1 MGLRLTSIH
10 GEWSSRF
17 AFVLAATGS
26 AVGLGN
32 IWRFPYITG
41 ENGGGA
47 FVLVYL
53 LCVALI
59 GIPIMMAEI
68 MLGRRGRQT
77 PVNTMRT
84 LAEEAGRLPA
94 WEGVGWLGMLAG
106 FLILSFYSVVGGW
119 TLAYV
124 VRTGVGVFNGATA
137 QGVRSIFATFTED
150 PERLLAWHTIFMV
163 MTIVVVSRGVRSGL
177 EHAVRFL
184 MPGLFLLLLVL
195 VGYGMGTGK
204 FDAAVHYLFNPDFH
218 RLSPK
223 SVLDAMGQAFFSLSL
238 GMGAIMIYG
247 SYLSHTASIARTTIL
262 IALVDTLVALLAGL
276 VIFPIVFGYGLQ
288 VEKGTGLIFTTLP
301 IAFGEMPGGAF
312 FGMLFFVLLV
322 FAAWTSAI
330 SLLEP
335 IVTWLVEN
343 RGMNRVKASAWAGTA
358 AWALGVV
365 SLLSLNVW
373 AKYTLFGKNFFG
385 LMDFLTANIMLP
397 LGGLLIAVFAAWR
410 MPRQASS
417 DELGMGDGIRYRIWR
432 ALVRYLAP
440 VAIILVFLN
449 VTGILDL
456 ILGVLGRHR

>member
-1 MGLRLTSIH
+1 MGLRHTSIH

-17 AFVLAATGS
+17 AFILAATGS

-68 MLGRRGRQT
+68 LLGRRGRQT

-84 LAEEAGRLPA
+84 LAEEAGRLPV
-94 WEGVGWLGMLAG
+94 WEGIGWMGMAAG

-124 VRTGVGVFNGATA
+124 VRTGAGVFNGATA

-150 PERLLAWHTIFMV
+150 PERLLAWHTIFMA

-177 EHAVRFL
+177 EQAVRFL

-204 FDAAVHYLFNPDFH
+204 FNVAVHYLFNLDFR

-223 SVLDAMGQAFFSLSL
+223 GVLDAMGQAFFSLSL
-238 GMGAIMIYG
+238 GMGAIMI
-247 SYLSHTASIARTTIL
+247 
-262 IALVDTLVALLAGL
+262 
-276 VIFPIVFGYGLQ
+276 
-288 VEKGTGLIFTTLP
+288 
-301 IAFGEMPGGAF
+301 
-312 FGMLFFVLLV
+312 
-322 FAAWTSAI
+322 
-330 SLLEP
+330 
-335 IVTWLVEN
+335 
-343 RGMNRVKASAWAGTA
+343 
-358 AWALGVV
+358 
-365 SLLSLNVW
+365 
-373 AKYTLFGKNFFG
+373 
-385 LMDFLTANIMLP
+385 
-397 LGGLLIAVFAAWR
+397 
-410 MPRQASS
+410 
-417 DELGMGDGIRYRIWR
+417 
-432 ALVRYLAP
+432 
-440 VAIILVFLN
+440 
-449 VTGILDL
+449 
-456 ILGVLGRHR
+456 